1 MFRFDFQVK
10 KEARLK
16 YEIDSSLFSIKG
28 DIIIANLREARL
40 LAAKINNKRKP
51 EDIPNKLV
59 TPGQINAA
67 GLLHEIFHYIIR
79 IYEKDENNDVFKKA
93 IKYLQKEFGT
103 GHFEIILKKFVTDFP
118 PPVVYKK
125 ITSVDDYV
133 SGFTGDKSN
142 KEIILEELILLNISN
157 MNPATESL
165 EELFSD
171 KILKQQT
178 SYFSLIKATDIFF
191 QKEKPF
197 GAENLP
203 LTEFIKKPILANPYD
218 LDGQL
223 NFIAEKWGV
232 YISNEFGKRLL
243 LSKDLFVEDAKL
255 FFI

>member
-1 MFRFDFQVK
+1 M
-10 KEARLK
+10 
-16 YEIDSSLFSIKG
+16 
-28 DIIIANLREARL
+28 
-40 LAAKINNKRKP
+40 
-51 EDIPNKLV
+51 
-59 TPGQINAA
+59 
-67 GLLHEIFHYIIR
+67 
-79 IYEKDENNDVFKKA
+79 
-93 IKYLQKEFGT
+93 
-103 GHFEIILKKFVTDFP
+103 
-118 PPVVYKK
+118 
-125 ITSVDDYV
+125 

-157 MNPATESL
+157 RNPATESL

-255 FFI
+255 FFIGGFSKETPPVPSYQFDAEYFKSLQDKIKAGQILSED